1 VYILDSPNL
10 PGSSKI
16 VGFDMDSTLIEPK
29 SGRKFPVNEQDWKWL
44 FPEVPAKLK
53 ELYNTGHKIVIFTN
67 QNGISKGN
75 QDVNHLKKKIL
86 AMINEIQV
94 PIQVFMASAED
105 EYRKPSTEMWHLML
119 RAHNHGV
126 QPDVAQCLYVG
137 DAAGRPATAKR
148 SKDFSAGDRKFAFNL
163 KIGFKTET
171 EFFLNVPP
179 EEFAWD
185 TFDVTAMPVASS
197 AEVQEKYTAEG
208 QEMVLMIGQPA
219 SGKSTFTKRHFASY
233 ARVNQDTLLSKAKCW
248 QEARNQLSAGRSVVV
263 DNTNPSREARKV
275 YLDMARELN
284 VPVRCFVFKT
294 DDKLAQHLNAFR
306 ERTQGVKKIPKIAY
320 AMFKK
325 QYEEPVASEGFKEIK
340 FVPFTLKFDT
350 PQEAELFKQFS

>member
-1 VYILDSPNL
+1 
-10 PGSSKI
+10 
-16 VGFDMDSTLIEPK
+16 
-29 SGRKFPVNEQDWKWL
+29 
-44 FPEVPAKLK
+44 
-53 ELYNTGHKIVIFTN
+53 
-67 QNGISKGN
+67 
-75 QDVNHLKKKIL
+75 
-86 AMINEIQV
+86 MINEIQV

-185 TFDVTAMPVASS
+185 TFDVTAMPVASE

-219 SGKSTFTKRHFASY
+219 SGKSTFTKVRTTAHLTALAS
-233 ARVNQDTLLSKAKCW
+233 
-248 QEARNQLSAGRSVVV
+248 
-263 DNTNPSREARKV
+263 
-275 YLDMARELN
+275 
-284 VPVRCFVFKT
+284 
-294 DDKLAQHLNAFR
+294 
-306 ERTQGVKKIPKIAY
+306 
-320 AMFKK
+320 
-325 QYEEPVASEGFKEIK
+325 
-340 FVPFTLKFDT
+340 
-350 PQEAELFKQFS
+350 

>member
-1 VYILDSPNL
+1 MI
-10 PGSSKI
+10 
-16 VGFDMDSTLIEPK
+16 
-29 SGRKFPVNEQDWKWL
+29 
-44 FPEVPAKLK
+44 K
-53 ELYNTGHKIVIFTN
+53 ET
-67 QNGISKGN
+67 
-75 QDVNHLKKKIL
+75 
-86 AMINEIQV
+86 QV
-94 PIQVFMASAED
+94 PMQVFMASADD
-105 EYRKPSTEMWHLML
+105 EYRKPSTTMWQLML

-137 DAAGRPATAKR
+137 DAAGRPATATR

-163 KIGFKTET
+163 KIGFKTER

-179 EEFAWD
+179 EAFEWD
-185 TFDVTAMPVASS
+185 TFDVTALSTASS
-197 AEVQEKYTAEG
+197 ETQPQEKYTVEG
-208 QEMVLMIGQPA
+208 QEMVLMVGQPA

-263 DNTNPSREARKV
+263 DNTNPSREARQA
-275 YLDMARELN
+275 YLDIAREFN

-306 ERTQGVKKIPKIAY
+306 ERTQGVKKIPAIGY
-320 AMFKK
+320 NMFRKY
-325 QYEEPVASEGFKEIK
+325 YEEPAMSEGFKEIK
-340 FVPFTLKFDT
+340 TIPFTLKFDS